1 MGEKRCLKTSASG
14 LSEPLPLT
22 MMRKLYSASPF
33 LSRKRRNLAGPGPR
47 LMAAESTV
55 RAPAITASAVAR
67 NSSKCLWSRAL
78 PNDDTARFAVA
89 IFPSAVIAMFTKT
102 NGSLWTSDF
111 GLWTHKISIASP

>member
-1 MGEKRCLKTSASG
+1 MGEKRCWKTSAAG
-14 LSEPLPLT
+14 LIEPLPLT
-22 MMRKLYSASPF
+22 MMRKLFSISPF

-67 NSSKCLWSRAL
+67 NSSKCFWSRML
-78 PNDDTARFAVA
+78 PNDDTARFAVP

-102 NGSLWTSDF
+102 NGSLE
-111 GLWTHKISIASP
+111 P

>member
-1 MGEKRCLKTSASG
+1 MGEKRCLKTSALG

-22 MMRKLYSASPF
+22 MTRKLFSINPF
-33 LSRKRRNLAGPGPR
+33 LSRNRLNLAGPGPK

-67 NSSKCLWSRAL
+67 NSSKCSWSCVL

-102 NGSLWTSDF
+102 NGSF
-111 GLWTHKISIASP
+111 EF